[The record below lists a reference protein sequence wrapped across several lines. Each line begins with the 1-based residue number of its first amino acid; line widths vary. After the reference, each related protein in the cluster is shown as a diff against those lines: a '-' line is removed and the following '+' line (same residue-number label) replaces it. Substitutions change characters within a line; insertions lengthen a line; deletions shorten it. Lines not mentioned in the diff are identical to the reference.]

1 MVLVLRHVFTK
12 AFLAPA
18 DLCTLSA
25 AWKLLLPVHY
35 DGHTSHHALYMS
47 NKSQSCRALRQRIV
61 QDTIVGGDRSAAVKE
76 ELFLYFGTCTRSL
89 LTMFVPCQDL
99 RGCGCPRAFGR
110 LKVSAFCLWCYLKG
124 IGYSKTL
131 SKTMRQRKD
140 VARCWL
146 G

>member
-1 MVLVLRHVFTK
+1 MVLVFRHVFTK

-18 DLCTLSA
+18 DFCTLSA
-25 AWKLLLPVHY
+25 AGKLLLPVHY
-35 DGHTSHHALYMS
+35 VGHKSHHALDMS

-99 RGCGCPRAFGR
+99 RGCGC
-110 LKVSAFCLWCYLKG
+110 LKAVRSSQSLCILFVVLLEGYWVLKN
-124 IGYSKTL
+124 IIKNYEATK
-131 SKTMRQRKD
+131 
-140 VARCWL
+140 RC